1 MIPNTDLTGK
11 LALDVNSV
19 DALKRQARADPDKAL
34 RSAAAQFEA
43 LLMQMMLKSMRE
55 AADSA
60 SSTDSQ
66 DTKMYKSMLDQQ
78 LTMAMSKRG
87 MGLSDVMVRQL
98 SQATAAEAQALGSAS
113 SAAADATKALRQ
125 ADADGTLLDRVTNIL
140 RMRPSLRPAA
150 TPVVPTTPA
159 AAPAAAP
166 GKSDGITSGSVSDA
180 ARDFVSR
187 LWPHA
192 LEASRTTGVAPQF
205 VLGQAALE
213 SGWGRGEIRMADGS
227 ASHNLFGIK
236 AGRGW
241 QGATADVTTTE
252 YVNGAPVKT
261 VERFRAYGS
270 YAEAFKDYA
279 NLLAANPRYAQVLN
293 ERTDAAAF
301 ARGLQQAGYATDPNY
316 ADKLTRVITGT
327 VMRVGLAG

>member
-11 LALDVNSV
+11 FALDVSSV
-19 DALKRQARADPDKAL
+19 DALKRQARTEPDKAL
-34 RSAAAQFEA
+34 KQAASQFEA

-60 SSTDSQ
+60 GSTDSQ

-87 MGLSDVMVRQL
+87 MGLSDAMVRQL
-98 SQATAAEAQALGSAS
+98 SRATSAEAQALESAR
-113 SAAADATKALRQ
+113 SAAAESVSALAQ
-125 ADADGTLLDRVTNIL
+125 SGVDGTLLDRITNVL
-140 RMRPSLRPAA
+140 RMRPGLRPAA
-150 TPVVPTTPA
+150 TPAVSP
-159 AAPAAAP
+159 APAPAPAP
-166 GKSDGITSGSVSDA
+166 GKPGGGTSGGVTEA

-192 LEASRTTGVAPQF
+192 LEAARTTGVAPQF
-205 VLGQAALE
+205 ILGQAALE
-213 SGWGRGEIRMADGS
+213 SGWGRGEIRTADGY

-241 QGATADVTTTE
+241 QGPTADVVTTE
-252 YVNGAPVKT
+252 YVNGAPIKT

>member
-1 MIPNTDLTGK
+1 MTPDTDLSTRF
-11 LALDVNSV
+11 ALDVGSV
-19 DALKRQARADPDKAL
+19 EALKRQARSDPDKAL

-55 AADSA
+55 AADST

-66 DTKMYKSMLDQQ
+66 DTKTYKSMLDQQ
-78 LTMAMSKRG
+78 LTMAMAKRG
-87 MGLSDVMVRQL
+87 VGLSDVMVRQL
-98 SQATAAEAQALGSAS
+98 SRGAVAEANALEDAS
-113 SAAADATKALRQ
+113 RAAADVTRALQQ
-125 ADADGTLLDRVTNIL
+125 ADAGGTLLDRVAHIL
-140 RMRPSLRPAA
+140 RMRPGLHSAA
-150 TPVVPTTPA
+150 TPAVPLSPTSA
-159 AAPAAAP
+159 AGAASN
-166 GKSDGITSGSVSDA
+166 SDATTSGSAADT

-205 VLGQAALE
+205 ILGQAALE
-213 SGWGRGEIRMADGS
+213 SGWGRGEIRMADGAS
-227 ASHNLFGIK
+227 SHNLFGIK
-236 AGRGW
+236 AGSGW

-270 YAEAFKDYA
+270 YADAFKDYA
-279 NLLAANPRYAQVLN
+279 NLLAANPRYAHVLN

-301 ARGLQQAGYATDPNY
+301 ARGLQQAGYATDPAY

-327 VMRVGLAG
+327 VMRLGLAG

>member
-1 MIPNTDLTGK
+1 VIQNTDLTGK
-11 LALDVNSV
+11 FALDVNSV
-19 DALKRQARADPDKAL
+19 DALKRQARTEPDKAL
-34 RSAAAQFEA
+34 RTAAAQFEA

-78 LTMAMSKRG
+78 LTQAMSKRG
-87 MGLSDVMVRQL
+87 IGLSDVMVRQL
-98 SQATAAEAQALGSAS
+98 SRATAAEAHALESAS
-113 SAAADATKALRQ
+113 SAAADATKALKQ
-125 ADADGTLLDRVTNIL
+125 ADGDGTLLDRVTNVL
-140 RMRPSLRPAA
+140 RMRPGLRPAA
-150 TPVVPTTPA
+150 TPSLPPLPA
-159 AAPAAAP
+159 TAPAATP
-166 GKSDGITSGSVSDA
+166 SKPEGITGASVTEA

-205 VLGQAALE
+205 ILGQAALE
-213 SGWGRGEIRMADGS
+213 SGWGRGEIRTADGNT
-227 ASHNLFGIK
+227 SHNLFGIK

-241 QGATADVTTTE
+241 QGATADVMTTE

-270 YAEAFKDYA
+270 YADAFKDYA

-316 ADKLTRVITGT
+316 AEKLTRVITGT

>member
-1 MIPNTDLTGK
+1 MISASDLSNK
-11 LALDVNSV
+11 FVLDVGSV
-19 DALKRQARADPDKAL
+19 EALKREARTEPEKAL
-34 RSAAAQFEA
+34 RQAASQFES
-43 LLMQMMLKSMRE
+43 LMMQMMLKSMRE

-60 SSTDSQ
+60 GTTDSQ

-78 LTMAMSKRG
+78 LSVALAKRG
-87 MGLSDVMVRQL
+87 IGLAEVMVRQL
-98 SQATAAEAQALGSAS
+98 SRAEMPAVEAASPVTQSNGAQPATALTPAKSVTPAPATGLPSVPMAPSTPVPTGAS
-113 SAAADATKALRQ
+113 SL
-125 ADADGTLLDRVTNIL
+125 
-140 RMRPSLRPAA
+140 P
-150 TPVVPTTPA
+150 
-159 AAPAAAP
+159 
-166 GKSDGITSGSVSDA
+166 DA
-180 ARDFVSR
+180 ARNFISK

-192 LEASRTTGVAPQF
+192 QEAARTTGVAAQF
-205 VLGQAALE
+205 ILGQAALE

-241 QGATADVTTTE
+241 QGATADVMTTE
-252 YVNGAPVKT
+252 YVNGVAVKT

-293 ERTDAAAF
+293 ERTDPAAF

-316 ADKLTRVITGT
+316 AEKLTRVITGSI
-327 VMRVGLAG
+327 MRAGLSG

>member
-1 MIPNTDLTGK
+1 MISASDLSNK
-11 LALDVNSV
+11 FVLDVGSV
-19 DALKRQARADPDKAL
+19 EALKREARTDPEKAL
-34 RSAAAQFEA
+34 RQAASQFES
-43 LLMQMMLKSMRE
+43 LMMQMMLKSMRE

-60 SSTDSQ
+60 GTTDSQ

-78 LTMAMSKRG
+78 LSVALAKRG
-87 MGLSDVMVRQL
+87 IGLAEVMVRQL
-98 SQATAAEAQALGSAS
+98 GRTQTPAAEAASLATEINGARPGASVSPAKPVTPAPAAGLPGVSPGLSGPAASAS
-113 SAAADATKALRQ
+113 S
-125 ADADGTLLDRVTNIL
+125 
-140 RMRPSLRPAA
+140 SLPER
-150 TPVVPTTPA
+150 
-159 AAPAAAP
+159 
-166 GKSDGITSGSVSDA
+166 
-180 ARDFVSR
+180 ARNFINK

-192 LEASRTTGVAPQF
+192 QEAARTTGVAPQF
-205 VLGQAALE
+205 ILGQAALE

-241 QGATADVTTTE
+241 QGATADVMTTE
-252 YVNGAPVKT
+252 YVNGVAVKS

-293 ERTDAAAF
+293 ERADPAAF

-316 ADKLTRVITGT
+316 AEKLTRVITGSI
-327 VMRVGLAG
+327 MRAGLSG

>member
-11 LALDVNSV
+11 FALDVNSV
-19 DALKRQARADPDKAL
+19 DALKRQARAEPDKAL
-34 RSAAAQFEA
+34 KQAASQFEA

-60 SSTDSQ
+60 GSTDSQ

-87 MGLSDVMVRQL
+87 MGLSDAMVRQL
-98 SQATAAEAQALGSAS
+98 SQATTAEAQALESAR
-113 SAAADATKALRQ
+113 SAAAESASALKQ
-125 ADADGTLLDRVTNIL
+125 ADVDGTLLDRIANVL
-140 RMRPSLRPAA
+140 RTRPGLRPAA
-150 TPVVPTTPA
+150 TPAVPASPA

-166 GKSDGITSGSVSDA
+166 GKSGGVTGGSVTDA

-205 VLGQAALE
+205 ILGQAALE
-213 SGWGRGEIRMADGS
+213 SGWGRGEIRMADG
-227 ASHNLFGIK
+227 ATSHNLFGIK

-241 QGATADVTTTE
+241 QGATADVATTE